1 MWYSS
6 LASMSETIPWFKED
20 MSQRPLGPKY
30 RYTFSTTC
38 GKALRGIGSTRFR
51 FFTLILPVSRSSY
64 EK

>member
-1 MWYSS
+1 
-6 LASMSETIPWFKED
+6 
-20 MSQRPLGPKY
+20 LGPKY

-51 FFTLILPVSRSSY
+51 FFTLILPVSKSSY